1 MISPVQLTAL
11 ALPMHL
17 KIQGIEGITNVI
29 ERMKNM
35 AFHQGQIQQL
45 DDAKKWVLSDNT
57 WEKYREDFI
66 KETNR
71 LDILREEK
79 FADVFPELAELIE

>member
-1 MISPVQLTAL
+1 
-11 ALPMHL
+11 
-17 KIQGIEGITNVI
+17 
-29 ERMKNM
+29 M

-66 KETNR
+66 KETNG